1 MKDFI
6 IKSLTEI
13 KNIQEKKS
21 QALKLEIDILDF
33 PDAVDIA
40 IKAISRLLGGKE
52 DYIDWWLYEDV
63 NKIIYDGDEEFNVE
77 KVEDF
82 VEWLITGTIIST
94 KELKYLYSLLGKGY
108 DGFIETKKRYR
119 IVHGYLL

>member
-21 QALKLEIDILDF
+21 QALELGIDILDF

-52 DYIDWWLYEDV
+52 DYITWWLYEDV

-82 VEWLITGTIIST
+82 VEWLITGTTDSLK
-94 KELKYLYSLLGKGY
+94 KEALK
-108 DGFIETKKRYR
+108 
-119 IVHGYLL
+119 

>member
-21 QALKLEIDILDF
+21 QALNLGIDMLDF

-40 IKAISRLLGGKE
+40 IKSISRLLGGKE
-52 DYIDWWLYEDV
+52 DYITWWLYEDV
-63 NKIIYDGDEEFNVE
+63 KKIIYDGDTEFDVE

-82 VEWLITGTIIST
+82 VEWLITGTTDS
-94 KELKYLYSLLGKGY
+94 LKNRS
-108 DGFIETKKRYR
+108 
-119 IVHGYLL
+119 

>member
-6 IKSLTEI
+6 IESLTEI

-21 QALKLEIDILDF
+21 QALNLGIDMLDF

-40 IKAISRLLGGKE
+40 IKSISRLLGGKE
-52 DYIDWWLYEDV
+52 DYITWWLYEDV
-63 NKIIYDGDEEFNVE
+63 KKIIYDGDTEFDVE

-82 VEWLITGTIIST
+82 VEWLITGTTDS
-94 KELKYLYSLLGKGY
+94 LKNRS
-108 DGFIETKKRYR
+108 
-119 IVHGYLL
+119 